1 MGLTGEIKF
10 DVLGFRTSFHLDLVE
25 KVIHSL
31 LVIHDVDKWANE
43 RVSFIPI
50 QNLGTRP
57 DEEDC
62 QLGHRH
68 WAELHFV

>member
-43 RVSFIPI
+43 RVSLFKYKI
-50 QNLGTRP
+50 
-57 DEEDC
+57 
-62 QLGHRH
+62 
-68 WAELHFV
+68 